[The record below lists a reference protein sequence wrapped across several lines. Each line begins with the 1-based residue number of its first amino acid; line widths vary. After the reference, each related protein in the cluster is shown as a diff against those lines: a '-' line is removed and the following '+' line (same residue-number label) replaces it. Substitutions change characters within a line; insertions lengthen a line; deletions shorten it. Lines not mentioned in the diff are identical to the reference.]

1 LLVFVAA
8 EAREFQGVLRHAER
22 VVRLDWPVDFARSAR
37 LNGRAVVLVANG
49 PGPKLAGEAVDS
61 LKEHQEVEG
70 LVSIGFCGAL
80 DPALKPADIVV
91 AHALSVPRSHSCER
105 PACVSALPH
114 HTGILLSL
122 DHVVTTSTEKS
133 ALYQKTNAT
142 AVEMESSAVV
152 ARATAWSVPFYAIKA
167 VTDTAQESFPLDFNL
182 LRDPA
187 GRFSRTRI
195 LAAALRRP
203 TTSFPALLNLNQRC
217 NTAAKALG
225 DFIADSR
232 F

>member
-8 EAREFQGVLRHAER
+8 EAREFSGLFRHAER
-22 VVRLDWPVDFARSAR
+22 VTRLDYSLDFARSAW
-37 LNGRAVVLVANG
+37 LNGRAIVLLANG

-61 LKEHQEVEG
+61 LKERQEVEG

-80 DPALKPADIVV
+80 DPALKPGDIVV

-105 PACVSALPH
+105 LTGLSRVPH
-114 HTGILLSL
+114 QTGLLLSL
-122 DHVVTTSTEKS
+122 DHVVTTSAEKS
-133 ALYQKTNAT
+133 ALREKTNAI
-142 AVEMESSAVV
+142 AVEMESATV
-152 ARATAWSVPFYAIKA
+152 AQRADEWHVPFYAIKA
-167 VTDTAQESFPLDFNL
+167 VTDTASESFPLDFNQ

-203 TTSFPALLNLNQRC
+203 AKSLPALLNLNQRC
-217 NTAAKALG
+217 NAAARALG
-225 DFIADSR
+225 DFIADTR